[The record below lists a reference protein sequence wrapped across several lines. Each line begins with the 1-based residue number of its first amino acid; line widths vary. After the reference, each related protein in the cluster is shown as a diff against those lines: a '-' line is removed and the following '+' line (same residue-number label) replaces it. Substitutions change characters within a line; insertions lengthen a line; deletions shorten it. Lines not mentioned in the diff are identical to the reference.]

1 MRHLSLLAAGLMF
14 CIVAKAASESTT
26 EPAVLPAPTAG
37 QAVATFAGG
46 CFWCMEPPFDALP
59 GVVSTTS
66 GYMGGQKK
74 NPTYE
79 EVSAGIT
86 GHAEVLQDRKSTR
99 LNSSHIQKSRMPS
112 SA

>member
-1 MRHLSLLAAGLMF
+1 
-14 CIVAKAASESTT
+14 
-26 EPAVLPAPTAG
+26 
-37 QAVATFAGG
+37 
-46 CFWCMEPPFDALP
+46 MEPPFDALP

-86 GHAEVLQDRKSTR
+86 GHAEVLQVVYDPKKVSYD
-99 LNSSHIQKSRMPS
+99 S
-112 SA
+112 